1 MIERGDACAG
11 VDILLI
17 SGADE
22 VEIFNVEGAEE
33 VEAILALN
41 VPSLVFV
48 GLGLGGA
55 STSSSGATDRLSRLG
70 ELDTVK
76 RCARPLKGELFGT
89 NPVAEAA
96 EDAGPLEAED

>member
-1 MIERGDACAG
+1 MERGDACAG

-22 VEIFNVEGAEE
+22 VEIFNIEGAEEE
-33 VEAILALN
+33 VEAILAPS
-41 VPSLVFV
+41 VPSFVFV

-55 STSSSGATDRLSRLG
+55 STSNSGATDRLSKLG

-76 RCARPLKGELFGT
+76 R
-89 NPVAEAA
+89 
-96 EDAGPLEAED
+96 